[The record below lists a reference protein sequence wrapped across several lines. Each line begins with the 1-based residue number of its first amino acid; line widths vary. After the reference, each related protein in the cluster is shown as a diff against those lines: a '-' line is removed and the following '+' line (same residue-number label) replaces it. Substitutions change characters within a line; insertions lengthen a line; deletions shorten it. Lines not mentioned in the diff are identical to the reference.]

1 MREKFKKLLI
11 LGIALAAA
19 SGLFAEDAVVT
30 YVKGKVEVKKGQS
43 WVSVQRGDKIKKSD
57 ILNTG
62 FDSEAKIKLIDSV
75 LYIGPVTRISLTE
88 LSTTEKKDN
97 VSIFLKTGAVR
108 SKVSHTEAKRVNY
121 TVNTAVAVASCRGT
135 DWIVDDS
142 NVVTCFEGVVA
153 VAPYISEIE
162 SSIATTRLSSTDKKE
177 SAGVAED
184 SGITPTSDEGILV
197 QENQTIS
204 VSENQTVSP
213 PVNNTVWSINSLASS
228 VSTAAT
234 QETVSTDFGAV
245 LLSIDSQNA
254 GIAAKPSVTVRIAF
268 E

>member
-1 MREKFKKLLI
+1 M
-11 LGIALAAA
+11 
-19 SGLFAEDAVVT
+19 
-30 YVKGKVEVKKGQS
+30 YV
-43 WVSVQRGDKIKKSD
+43 
-57 ILNTG
+57 
-62 FDSEAKIKLIDSV
+62 
-75 LYIGPVTRISLTE
+75 GPVTRISLTE
-88 LSTTEKKDN
+88 LSTTGKKDN
-97 VSIFLKTGAVR
+97 VSVFLKTGAVR

-162 SSIATTRLSSTDKKE
+162 NSFAQTSSFARNTKGDVDSEE
-177 SAGVAED
+177 SE
-184 SGITPTSDEGILV
+184 STPTSDEGILV

-213 PVNNTVWSINSLASS
+213 AVNNTVQSITSLALS

-234 QETVSTDFGAV
+234 QETVSADFGAD
-245 LLSIDSQNA
+245 LLSVGQNA